1 MYVLENPVLQRELLV
16 NLRMRRAFVIL
27 FLHLAVLGTLVY
39 LSWPAAGESLDL
51 SRAGEGESQ
60 ELVNLFFLG
69 QFLLISLMV
78 PTFASGAFSGE
89 KERKTFEMLVA
100 SPLRPGAIILGKML
114 ASLLYLA
121 ILVFASLPIVVLCLP
136 LGGVSIY
143 EVLAEYFVLF
153 LAAITFTMISL
164 ASSSIFQRSA
174 SALVVS
180 YLLILPMALFG
191 ALVWFLLSTAGGSF
205 RLFAAV
211 TLAPGIA
218 VFLGV
223 VLFEITSRRLLHPPD
238 LGSEGKEVVDEDQEM
253 QQAVGLV
260 IQRGQ
265 FPDNLFAPSK
275 RTDLLADGANP
286 VFDKEMR
293 SEIFSQGTLML
304 RVVIQASMALALPL
318 MWFCFYTKDPQ
329 RAPWYV
335 CYVLLFN
342 MLVGPVFSAG
352 SVTGERERQTLELL
366 LTTILSPWEILWA
379 KLVAGLRVSCVL
391 TMFLVWPLLLACVMV
406 AAYWR
411 NIPSMLLYI
420 VIIIAASVTTAN
432 VALFC
437 SVLARKTS
445 ISLVMAYIILLLLF
459 LGPWAVSYYVG
470 NVLEAS
476 PAAIEISE
484 RLSFTSPFTAAQ
496 SVPLVIDGQEHRGTL
511 LRIPL
516 HWHFLGF
523 CVLLNAALLAVMSWL
538 FQVRWRV
545 AS

>member
-1 MYVLENPVLQRELLV
+1 MYLFENPVLQRELLV

-27 FLHLAVLGTLVY
+27 FLYLAVLGALVY
-39 LSWPAAGESLDL
+39 VSWPATGESLDL

-69 QFLLISLMV
+69 QFFLISLMV

-153 LAAITFTMISL
+153 LAAVTFTMISL
-164 ASSSIFQRSA
+164 ASSSFFPRSA
-174 SALVVS
+174 AALVVS
-180 YLLILPMALFG
+180 YLLILPLALLGALF
-191 ALVWFLLSTAGGSF
+191 WFLLSDVGGSF

-211 TLAPGIA
+211 TLAPGIS

-223 VLFEITSRRLLHPPD
+223 ILFEMTSRRLLHPPD
-238 LGSEGKEVVDEDQEM
+238 LGSEGKEVVDEEQEM
-253 QQAVGLV
+253 QQAIGLV

-265 FPDNLFAPSK
+265 FPDNLFAPAK

-293 SEIFSQGTLML
+293 SEIFSQGTRML

-318 MWFCFYTKDPQ
+318 MWFCFYTQYPQ

-352 SVTGERERQTLELL
+352 SITGERERQTLELL
-366 LTTILSPWEILWA
+366 LTTILSPWQILWA

-391 TMFLVWPLLLACVMV
+391 TMFLVWPLVLACAMV
-406 AAYWR
+406 AAYWG
-411 NIPSMLLYI
+411 NLPAMLFYVAII
-420 VIIIAASVTTAN
+420 VAASVTTAN

-437 SVLARKTS
+437 SILTRKTS
-445 ISLVMAYIILLLLF
+445 TSLVMAYIILLLLF
-459 LGPWAVSYYVG
+459 LAPWAVTYYVG
-470 NVLEAS
+470 SVLEAS
-476 PAAIEISE
+476 PSAIEISE
-484 RLSFTSPFTAAQ
+484 RMSFTSPFTAALN
-496 SVPLVIDGQEHRGTL
+496 VPLVIDGREHRGTW

-516 HWHFLGF
+516 CWHFLGF
-523 CVLLNAALLAVMSWL
+523 CVMLNTALLGVMSWL
-538 FQVRWRV
+538 FHFRWRV
-545 AS
+545 AT